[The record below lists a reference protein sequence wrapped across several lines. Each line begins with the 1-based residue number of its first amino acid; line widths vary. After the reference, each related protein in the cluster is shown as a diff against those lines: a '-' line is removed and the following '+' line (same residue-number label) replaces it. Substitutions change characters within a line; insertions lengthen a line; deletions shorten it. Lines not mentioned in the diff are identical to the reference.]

1 MRSALLIAVLLPLS
15 AAAQNAP
22 TPPPEPAA
30 PNFPPAPPQWPDRW
44 VPQQSA
50 TLIVLNKIDAV
61 SRQLSIPVG
70 QQSGFQSLTI
80 QVKACVVRPP
90 DQPADAAAFLNIS
103 DSDANE
109 PGFQGWT
116 LANEPWVSML
126 QNPVYDVRVVGCG

>member
-1 MRSALLIAVLLPLS
+1 MV
-15 AAAQNAP
+15 
-22 TPPPEPAA
+22 
-30 PNFPPAPPQWPDRW
+30 
-44 VPQQSA
+44 
-50 TLIVLNKIDAV
+50 NKIDAV
-61 SRQLSIPVG
+61 SRQISVPVG
-70 QQSGFQSLTI
+70 QQTDFQSLTI

>member
-1 MRSALLIAVLLPLS
+1 MRAALLVTLLLPLS
-15 AAAQNAP
+15 AAAQNLPASPPQTGAP
-22 TPPPEPAA
+22 D
-30 PNFPPAPPQWPDRW
+30 FPPAPPQWPNQW
-44 VPQQSA
+44 LPQQSA
-50 TLIVLNKIDAV
+50 TLIVVNKIDAV
-61 SRQLSIPVG
+61 SRQISVPVG
-70 QQSGFQSLTI
+70 QQTDFQSLTI

>member
-1 MRSALLIAVLLPLS
+1 MPRHRTCLHPLHRQERPIS
-15 AAAQNAP
+15 
-22 TPPPEPAA
+22 
-30 PNFPPAPPQWPDRW
+30 PAPPQWPNQW
-44 VPQQSA
+44 LPQQSA

-61 SRQLSIPVG
+61 SRQISVPVG
-70 QQSGFQSLTI
+70 QQTNFQSLTI